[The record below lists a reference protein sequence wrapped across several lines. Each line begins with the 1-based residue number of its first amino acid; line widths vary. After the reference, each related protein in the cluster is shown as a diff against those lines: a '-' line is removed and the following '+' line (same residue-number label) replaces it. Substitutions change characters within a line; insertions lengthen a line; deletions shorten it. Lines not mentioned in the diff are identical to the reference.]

1 MKKKLICI
9 FVSLFLFFGFGFAQT
24 MTRFGV
30 VDTARVYSTYF
41 RDSAAVRN
49 YEQKKADFQ
58 KRINEKTEELKTLN
72 QKLIDLKEK
81 GDEAGALKVE
91 SEITKKADYLAEYAN
106 AKNTELESI
115 KRRIEKS
122 DSFYSSLY
130 DVIGRIAESEGYSMI
145 LSLQQAN
152 SILWYSPSV
161 DITDK
166 VINGLSSR

>member
-1 MKKKLICI
+1 MNKKLICVLVCL
-9 FVSLFLFFGFGFAQT
+9 FVFLGVSFAQT

-49 YEQKKADFQ
+49 YEQKKAEFQ
-58 KRINEKTEELKTLN
+58 KKINEKTEELKTLN
-72 QKLIDLKEK
+72 QKMIDLKEK
-81 GDEAGALKVE
+81 GDEAGALRVE
-91 SEITKKADYLAEYAN
+91 AEITKKADYLSEFAN
-106 AKNTELESI
+106 TKNTELESI

-166 VINGLSSR
+166 VISGLSSR

>member
-1 MKKKLICI
+1 MKKKLICVLVCL
-9 FVSLFLFFGFGFAQT
+9 FVFLGVSFAQT

-49 YEQKKADFQ
+49 YEQKKAEFQ

-81 GDEAGALKVE
+81 GDDAAAMKIEA
-91 SEITKKADYLAEYAN
+91 EITKKADYLAEFAN

-166 VINGLSSR
+166 VISGLSSR

>member
-9 FVSLFLFFGFGFAQT
+9 LVSAFVFLGFSFAQT

-49 YEQKKADFQ
+49 YEQKKAEFQ

-81 GDEAGALKVE
+81 GDDAAAMKIEA
-91 SEITKKADYLAEYAN
+91 EITKKADYLAEFAN

-166 VINGLSSR
+166 VISGLSSR

>member
-9 FVSLFLFFGFGFAQT
+9 FVSLFLFLGFGFAQT

-91 SEITKKADYLAEYAN
+91 SEITKKADYLAEFAN

-115 KRRIEKS
+115 KRRNEKS

>member
-1 MKKKLICI
+1 MNKKLICVLVCL
-9 FVSLFLFFGFGFAQT
+9 FVFLGVSFAQT

-49 YEQKKADFQ
+49 YEQKKAEFQ
-58 KRINEKTEELKTLN
+58 KKINEKTEELKTLN
-72 QKLIDLKEK
+72 QKMIDLKEA
-81 GDEAGALKVE
+81 GDEAGAMKVE
-91 SEITKKADYLAEYAN
+91 AEITKKADYLSEFAN
-106 AKNTELESI
+106 TKNTELESI

-166 VINGLSSR
+166 VISGLSSR

>member
-1 MKKKLICI
+1 MNKKLICVLVCL
-9 FVSLFLFFGFGFAQT
+9 FVFLGVSFAQT

-49 YEQKKADFQ
+49 YEQKKAEFQ
-58 KRINEKTEELKTLN
+58 KKINEKTEELKTLN
-72 QKLIDLKEK
+72 QKMIDLKEK
-81 GDEAGALKVE
+81 GDEAGAFKVE
-91 SEITKKADYLAEYAN
+91 AEITKKADYLSEFAN
-106 AKNTELESI
+106 TKNTELESI

-166 VINGLSSR
+166 VISGLSSR

>member
-1 MKKKLICI
+1 MKKKFICI
-9 FVSLFLFFGFGFAQT
+9 FVSLFLFLGFGFAQT

-91 SEITKKADYLAEYAN
+91 SEITKK
-106 AKNTELESI
+106 S
-115 KRRIEKS
+115 R
-122 DSFYSSLY
+122 
-130 DVIGRIAESEGYSMI
+130 
-145 LSLQQAN
+145 
-152 SILWYSPSV
+152 
-161 DITDK
+161 
-166 VINGLSSR
+166 LSS

>member
-1 MKKKLICI
+1 MKKKLICVLVCL
-9 FVSLFLFFGFGFAQT
+9 FVFLSASFAQT

-30 VDTARVYSTYF
+30 VDTNRVYSTYF

-49 YEQKKADFQ
+49 YEQKKAEFQ
-58 KRINEKTEELKTLN
+58 KKINEKTEELKTLN
-72 QKLIDLKEK
+72 QKMIDLKEK

-91 SEITKKADYLAEYAN
+91 AEITKKADYLSEFAN
-106 AKNTELESI
+106 TKNTELESI

-166 VINGLSSR
+166 VISGLSSR

>member
-1 MKKKLICI
+1 MNKKLICVLI
-9 FVSLFLFFGFGFAQT
+9 CTFVFLGCSFAQT

-58 KRINEKTEELKTLN
+58 KKINEKTEELKTLN

-81 GDEAGALKVE
+81 GDDAAAMKVE
-91 SEITKKADYLAEYAN
+91 AEITKKADYLAEFAN

-166 VINGLSSR
+166 VISGLSSR

>member
-1 MKKKLICI
+1 MNKKFICI
-9 FVSLFLFFGFGFAQT
+9 LVCLFVFLGVSFAQT

-49 YEQKKADFQ
+49 YEQKKAEFQ
-58 KRINEKTEELKTLN
+58 KKINEKTEELKTLN
-72 QKLIDLKEK
+72 QKMIDLKEK

-91 SEITKKADYLAEYAN
+91 AEITKKADYLSEFAN
-106 AKNTELESI
+106 TKNTELESI

-166 VINGLSSR
+166 VISGLSSR

>member
-1 MKKKLICI
+1 MNKKLICVLVCL
-9 FVSLFLFFGFGFAQT
+9 FVFLGVSFAQT

-49 YEQKKADFQ
+49 YEQKKAEFQ
-58 KRINEKTEELKTLN
+58 KKINEKTEELKTLN
-72 QKLIDLKEK
+72 QKMIDLKEK

-91 SEITKKADYLAEYAN
+91 AEITKKADYLSEFAN
-106 AKNTELESI
+106 TKNTELESI

-166 VINGLSSR
+166 VISGLSSR

>member
-1 MKKKLICI
+1 MNKKFICI
-9 FVSLFLFFGFGFAQT
+9 LVCLFVFLGVSFAQT

-49 YEQKKADFQ
+49 YEQKKAEFQ
-58 KRINEKTEELKTLN
+58 KKINEKTEELKTLN
-72 QKLIDLKEK
+72 QKMIDLKEK
-81 GDEAGALKVE
+81 GDEAGAMKVE
-91 SEITKKADYLAEYAN
+91 AEITKKADYLSEFAN
-106 AKNTELESI
+106 TKNTELESI

-166 VINGLSSR
+166 VISGLSSR

>member
-9 FVSLFLFFGFGFAQT
+9 LVCAFVFLGFSFAQT

-49 YEQKKADFQ
+49 YEQKKAEFQ

-81 GDEAGALKVE
+81 GDDAAAMKIEA
-91 SEITKKADYLAEYAN
+91 EITKKADYLAEFAN

-166 VINGLSSR
+166 VISGLSSR

>member
-1 MKKKLICI
+1 MNKKLICVLVCL
-9 FVSLFLFFGFGFAQT
+9 FVFLGVSFAQT

-49 YEQKKADFQ
+49 YEQKKAKFQ
-58 KRINEKTEELKTLN
+58 KKINKKTEELKTLN
-72 QKLIDLKEK
+72 QKMIDLKEK
-81 GDEAGALKVE
+81 GDESGALKVE
-91 SEITKKADYLAEYAN
+91 AEITKKADYLSEFAN
-106 AKNTELESI
+106 TKNTELESI

-166 VINGLSSR
+166 VISGLSSR

>member
-1 MKKKLICI
+1 MNKKLICV
-9 FVSLFLFFGFGFAQT
+9 FVCFFVFLGVSFAQT

-49 YEQKKADFQ
+49 YEQKKAEFQ
-58 KRINEKTEELKTLN
+58 KKINEKTEELKTLN
-72 QKLIDLKEK
+72 QKMIDLKEK
-81 GDEAGALKVE
+81 GDEAGAMKVE
-91 SEITKKADYLAEYAN
+91 AEITKKADYLSEFAN
-106 AKNTELESI
+106 TKNTELESI

-166 VINGLSSR
+166 VISGLSSR

>member
-1 MKKKLICI
+1 MNKKLICVLVCL
-9 FVSLFLFFGFGFAQT
+9 FVFLGVSFAQT

-49 YEQKKADFQ
+49 YEQKKAEFQ
-58 KRINEKTEELKTLN
+58 KKINEKTEELKTLN
-72 QKLIDLKEK
+72 QKMIDLKEK
-81 GDEAGALKVE
+81 GDEAGVLKLE
-91 SEITKKADYLAEYAN
+91 AEITKKADYLSEFAN

-166 VINGLSSR
+166 VISGLSSR

>member
-1 MKKKLICI
+1 MKI
-9 FVSLFLFFGFGFAQT
+9 
-24 MTRFGV
+24 
-30 VDTARVYSTYF
+30 
-41 RDSAAVRN
+41 
-49 YEQKKADFQ
+49 
-58 KRINEKTEELKTLN
+58 
-72 QKLIDLKEK
+72 
-81 GDEAGALKVE
+81 EA
-91 SEITKKADYLAEYAN
+91 EITKKADYLAEFAN

-166 VINGLSSR
+166 VISGLSSR

>member
-1 MKKKLICI
+1 M
-9 FVSLFLFFGFGFAQT
+9 
-24 MTRFGV
+24 
-30 VDTARVYSTYF
+30 
-41 RDSAAVRN
+41 
-49 YEQKKADFQ
+49 
-58 KRINEKTEELKTLN
+58 
-72 QKLIDLKEK
+72 LIDLKEK

-91 SEITKKADYLAEYAN
+91 SEITKKADYLAEFAN

>member
-1 MKKKLICI
+1 MNKKLICVLVCL
-9 FVSLFLFFGFGFAQT
+9 FVFFGVSFAQT

-49 YEQKKADFQ
+49 YEQKKAEFQ
-58 KRINEKTEELKTLN
+58 KKINEKTEELKTLN
-72 QKLIDLKEK
+72 QKMIDLKEK

-91 SEITKKADYLAEYAN
+91 AEITKKADYLSEFAN
-106 AKNTELESI
+106 TKNTELESI

-166 VINGLSSR
+166 VISGLSSR

>member
-1 MKKKLICI
+1 MNKRLICI
-9 FVSLFLFFGFGFAQT
+9 LVCFFLLLGATFAQT

-49 YEQKKADFQ
+49 YEQKKAEFQ
-58 KRINEKTEELKTLN
+58 KKINEKTEELKTLN
-72 QKLIDLKEK
+72 QKMIDLKEK

-91 SEITKKADYLAEYAN
+91 AEITKKADYLSEFAN
-106 AKNTELESI
+106 TKNTELESI

-166 VINGLSSR
+166 VISGLSSR

>member
-1 MKKKLICI
+1 MNKKLICVLVCL
-9 FVSLFLFFGFGFAQT
+9 FVFLGVSFAQT

-49 YEQKKADFQ
+49 YEQKKAEFQ
-58 KRINEKTEELKTLN
+58 KKINEKTEELKTLN
-72 QKLIDLKEK
+72 QKRIDLKEK

-91 SEITKKADYLAEYAN
+91 AEITKKADYLSEFAN
-106 AKNTELESI
+106 TKNTELESI

-166 VINGLSSR
+166 VISGLSSR

>member
-1 MKKKLICI
+1 MNKKFICI
-9 FVSLFLFFGFGFAQT
+9 LVCLFVFLGVSFAQT

-49 YEQKKADFQ
+49 YELKKAEFQKK
-58 KRINEKTEELKTLN
+58 INEKTEELKTLN
-72 QKLIDLKEK
+72 QKMIDLKEK

-91 SEITKKADYLAEYAN
+91 AEITKKADYLSEFAN
-106 AKNTELESI
+106 TKNTELESI

-166 VINGLSSR
+166 VISGLSSR

>member
-9 FVSLFLFFGFGFAQT
+9 FVSLFLFLGFGIAQT

-91 SEITKKADYLAEYAN
+91 SEITKKADYLAEFAN

-166 VINGLSSR
+166 VINGLSY

>member
-1 MKKKLICI
+1 MNKKLICI
-9 FVSLFLFFGFGFAQT
+9 LVCLFVFLGVSFAQT

-81 GDEAGALKVE
+81 GDEAGAMKIE
-91 SEITKKADYLAEYAN
+91 AEITKKADYLAEFAN

-166 VINGLSSR
+166 VISGLSSR

>member
-1 MKKKLICI
+1 MKKWICI
-9 FVSLFLFFGFGFAQT
+9 IAFSLLVCCSIFAQQD
-24 MTRFGV
+24 MTRVGV
-30 VDTARVYSTYF
+30 IDTARVYQTYF

-49 YEQKKADFQ
+49 YEQKKAEFQ
-58 KRINEKTEELKTLN
+58 KKINEKTEELKTLN
-72 QKLIDLKEK
+72 QKMIDLKEK

-91 SEITKKADYLAEYAN
+91 AEITKKADYLSEFAN
-106 AKNTELESI
+106 TKNTELESI

-166 VINGLSSR
+166 VISGLSSR